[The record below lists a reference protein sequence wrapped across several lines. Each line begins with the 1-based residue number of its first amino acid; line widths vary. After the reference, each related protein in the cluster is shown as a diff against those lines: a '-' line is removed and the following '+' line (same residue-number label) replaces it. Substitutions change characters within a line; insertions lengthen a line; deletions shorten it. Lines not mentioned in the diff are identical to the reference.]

1 MLEPYVLKGTRTVLR
16 REGGSNPVPT
26 YPTILPVYDPSL
38 EEKPKYKFK
47 GIREERGLYKTQ
59 DGKYI
64 NADVNAAANIIKK
77 RKHEF
82 NYERLYKWVQTAPI
96 KIKLQT

>member
-1 MLEPYVLKGTRTVLR
+1 MSWKGHVRFWG
-16 REGGSNPVPT
+16 EKGGAIPSRL
-26 YPTILPVYDPSL
+26 IRPSL

-59 DGKYI
+59 EGKYI

>member
-1 MLEPYVLKGTRTVLR
+1 MKYRVNKVQMFMKLFVMLFSKLHHKIEENLL
-16 REGGSNPVPT
+16 
-26 YPTILPVYDPSL
+26 ILFYK

-47 GIREERGLYKTQ
+47 GIREERGLYKTR